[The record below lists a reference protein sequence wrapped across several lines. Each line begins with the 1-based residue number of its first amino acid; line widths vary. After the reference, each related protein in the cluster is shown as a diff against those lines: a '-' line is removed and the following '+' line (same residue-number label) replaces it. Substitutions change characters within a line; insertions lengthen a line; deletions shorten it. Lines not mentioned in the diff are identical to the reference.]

1 MIRLAFFF
9 SALFLAAVMDM
20 RTRTIPDWLVV
31 LVALT
36 SMLPPGQPNLLGV
49 LAGLPLLLAGITI
62 GGIGGG
68 DVKLMGACGLVLGA
82 GHALMGLFLALC
94 LLVLWH
100 AAGNMGRKK
109 NRKKQKEETEQA
121 YPLVPFLFAG
131 MLIGIWIE
139 GEKELLRLFVNL
151 DVPGRRVY
159 IRHMEVAVELT
170 GIYEVYRD
178 FIEWSCKELI
188 RKNCIESRKKHI
200 CNCIMVTDSKDVNN
214 IYLEEIGFQFK
225 GELTKEVYVDA
236 EYKDASVFVKT
247 ICL

>member
-9 SALFLAAVMDM
+9 SALSLAAVMDM

-82 GHALMGLFLALC
+82 SQALTGLFLALC

-100 AAGNMGRKK
+100 AAGNMGRKRTERNK
-109 NRKKQKEETEQA
+109 KRRRNRHT
-121 YPLVPFLFAG
+121 
-131 MLIGIWIE
+131 
-139 GEKELLRLFVNL
+139 RLFRFFL
-151 DVPGRRVY
+151 Q
-159 IRHMEVAVELT
+159 E
-170 GIYEVYRD
+170 
-178 FIEWSCKELI
+178 C
-188 RKNCIESRKKHI
+188 
-200 CNCIMVTDSKDVNN
+200 
-214 IYLEEIGFQFK
+214 
-225 GELTKEVYVDA
+225 
-236 EYKDASVFVKT
+236 
-247 ICL
+247 

>member
-9 SALFLAAVMDM
+9 SALSLAAVMDM

-82 GHALMGLFLALC
+82 SQALTGLFLALC

-100 AAGNMGRKK
+100 AAGNMGR
-109 NRKKQKEETEQA
+109 
-121 YPLVPFLFAG
+121 G
-131 MLIGIWIE
+131 E
-139 GEKELLRLFVNL
+139 G
-151 DVPGRRVY
+151 
-159 IRHMEVAVELT
+159 T
-170 GIYEVYRD
+170 GIPACSVSFCRNADWYLDRR
-178 FIEWSCKELI
+178 L
-188 RKNCIESRKKHI
+188 KN
-200 CNCIMVTDSKDVNN
+200 
-214 IYLEEIGFQFK
+214 
-225 GELTKEVYVDA
+225 
-236 EYKDASVFVKT
+236 
-247 ICL
+247 

>member
-9 SALFLAAVMDM
+9 SALFLTAVMDM

-68 DVKLMGACGLVLGA
+68 DVKLMGVCGLVLGA
-82 GHALMGLFLALC
+82 SQALTGLFLALC

-100 AAGNMGRKK
+100 AAGGMGRKK
-109 NRKKQKEETEQA
+109 NRKKQKEEKEQA

-131 MLIGIWIE
+131 MLIGIWI
-139 GEKELLRLFVNL
+139 G
-151 DVPGRRVY
+151 G
-159 IRHMEVAVELT
+159 
-170 GIYEVYRD
+170 
-178 FIEWSCKELI
+178 
-188 RKNCIESRKKHI
+188 
-200 CNCIMVTDSKDVNN
+200 
-214 IYLEEIGFQFK
+214 
-225 GELTKEVYVDA
+225 
-236 EYKDASVFVKT
+236 
-247 ICL
+247 

>member
-9 SALFLAAVMDM
+9 SALSLAAVMDM

-36 SMLPPGQPNLLGV
+36 SM
-49 LAGLPLLLAGITI
+49 LPLLLAGITI

-82 GHALMGLFLALC
+82 SQALTGLFLALC

-109 NRKKQKEETEQA
+109 NRKKQKEEKEQA

-131 MLIGIWIE
+131 MLIGIWI
-139 GEKELLRLFVNL
+139 G
-151 DVPGRRVY
+151 G
-159 IRHMEVAVELT
+159 
-170 GIYEVYRD
+170 
-178 FIEWSCKELI
+178 
-188 RKNCIESRKKHI
+188 
-200 CNCIMVTDSKDVNN
+200 
-214 IYLEEIGFQFK
+214 
-225 GELTKEVYVDA
+225 
-236 EYKDASVFVKT
+236 
-247 ICL
+247 

>member
-49 LAGLPLLLAGITI
+49 LAGLPLLLAGIII

-109 NRKKQKEETEQA
+109 NRKKQKETEQA

-131 MLIGIWIE
+131 MLIGIWI
-139 GEKELLRLFVNL
+139 G
-151 DVPGRRVY
+151 G
-159 IRHMEVAVELT
+159 
-170 GIYEVYRD
+170 
-178 FIEWSCKELI
+178 
-188 RKNCIESRKKHI
+188 
-200 CNCIMVTDSKDVNN
+200 
-214 IYLEEIGFQFK
+214 
-225 GELTKEVYVDA
+225 
-236 EYKDASVFVKT
+236 
-247 ICL
+247 

>member
-9 SALFLAAVMDM
+9 SALSLAAVMDM

-49 LAGLPLLLAGITI
+49 LAGLPLAGITI

-82 GHALMGLFLALC
+82 SQALTGLFLALC

-100 AAGNMGRKK
+100 TAGNMGRKK
-109 NRKKQKEETEQA
+109 NRKIQKEKEQA

-131 MLIGIWIE
+131 MLIGIWI
-139 GEKELLRLFVNL
+139 G
-151 DVPGRRVY
+151 G
-159 IRHMEVAVELT
+159 
-170 GIYEVYRD
+170 
-178 FIEWSCKELI
+178 
-188 RKNCIESRKKHI
+188 
-200 CNCIMVTDSKDVNN
+200 
-214 IYLEEIGFQFK
+214 
-225 GELTKEVYVDA
+225 
-236 EYKDASVFVKT
+236 
-247 ICL
+247 

>member
-9 SALFLAAVMDM
+9 SALSLAAVMDM

-68 DVKLMGACGLVLGA
+68 DVKLMGLT
-82 GHALMGLFLALC
+82 GLFLALC

-109 NRKKQKEETEQA
+109 NRKKQKEEKEQA

-131 MLIGIWIE
+131 MLIGIWI
-139 GEKELLRLFVNL
+139 G
-151 DVPGRRVY
+151 G
-159 IRHMEVAVELT
+159 
-170 GIYEVYRD
+170 
-178 FIEWSCKELI
+178 
-188 RKNCIESRKKHI
+188 
-200 CNCIMVTDSKDVNN
+200 
-214 IYLEEIGFQFK
+214 
-225 GELTKEVYVDA
+225 
-236 EYKDASVFVKT
+236 
-247 ICL
+247 

>member
-49 LAGLPLLLAGITI
+49 FAGLPLLLAGITI
-62 GGIGGG
+62 GG
-68 DVKLMGACGLVLGA
+68 DVKLMGACGLILGA
-82 GHALMGLFLALC
+82 SQALTGLFLALC

-109 NRKKQKEETEQA
+109 NRKKQKEEKEQA

-131 MLIGIWIE
+131 MLIGIWI
-139 GEKELLRLFVNL
+139 G
-151 DVPGRRVY
+151 G
-159 IRHMEVAVELT
+159 
-170 GIYEVYRD
+170 
-178 FIEWSCKELI
+178 
-188 RKNCIESRKKHI
+188 
-200 CNCIMVTDSKDVNN
+200 
-214 IYLEEIGFQFK
+214 
-225 GELTKEVYVDA
+225 
-236 EYKDASVFVKT
+236 
-247 ICL
+247 

>member
-68 DVKLMGACGLVLGA
+68 DVKLMGVCGLVLGA
-82 GHALMGLFLALC
+82 SQALTGLFLALC

-109 NRKKQKEETEQA
+109 NRKKQKEEKEQEQA

-131 MLIGIWIE
+131 MLIGIWI
-139 GEKELLRLFVNL
+139 G
-151 DVPGRRVY
+151 G
-159 IRHMEVAVELT
+159 
-170 GIYEVYRD
+170 
-178 FIEWSCKELI
+178 
-188 RKNCIESRKKHI
+188 
-200 CNCIMVTDSKDVNN
+200 
-214 IYLEEIGFQFK
+214 
-225 GELTKEVYVDA
+225 
-236 EYKDASVFVKT
+236 
-247 ICL
+247 

>member
-109 NRKKQKEETEQA
+109 NRNKKRRRNRHT
-121 YPLVPFLFAG
+121 
-131 MLIGIWIE
+131 
-139 GEKELLRLFVNL
+139 RLFRFFL
-151 DVPGRRVY
+151 Q
-159 IRHMEVAVELT
+159 E
-170 GIYEVYRD
+170 
-178 FIEWSCKELI
+178 C
-188 RKNCIESRKKHI
+188 
-200 CNCIMVTDSKDVNN
+200 
-214 IYLEEIGFQFK
+214 
-225 GELTKEVYVDA
+225 
-236 EYKDASVFVKT
+236 
-247 ICL
+247 